1 MRGPEAQRL
10 GGPERGRLVDRLIS
24 WPEGRREVNERAKVQ
39 IGAELLCK
47 GAKVKSTREPHLV
60 TSYRGTEKLRRG
72 EITPFNADLSP
83 D

>member
-39 IGAELLCK
+39 MRRSRVQRCK
-47 GAKVKSTREPHLV
+47 S
-60 TSYRGTEKLRRG
+60 
-72 EITPFNADLSP
+72 EINP
-83 D
+83 